1 MSDQIP
7 PNGWVEGA
15 LYWVGW
21 VCTFIASLA
30 LVILVATFGWLV
42 FGRYVLNVT
51 PTWVEQL
58 ALLLICYIVFLGA
71 VAGLRDETH
80 LGVSLFRDM
89 TPIPVQ
95 KVIIIVIDLIISVFG
110 AVMFLAGTKLVQF
123 GWDSLLPMLDIPES
137 FRTLAITI
145 CGALI
150 FGIALSR
157 AILRM
162 LTFSK
167 WEAALDGPLIDT
179 TVTDTLS
186 TDTKET

>member
-7 PNGWVEGA
+7 PDGRIERA
-15 LYWVGW
+15 LYWVG
-21 VCTFIASLA
+21 VTCTFLASIA
-30 LVILVATFGWLV
+30 LVVLVATFGWLV

-71 VAGLRDETH
+71 VAGVRDETH
-80 LGVSLFRDM
+80 LGVDLFRDM
-89 TPIPVQ
+89 MPIPVQ
-95 KVIIIVIDLIISVFG
+95 KAVLIVIDILLAGFG
-110 AVMFLAGTKLVQF
+110 FIMFLAGTKLVQF

-145 CGALI
+145 CGALT
-150 FGIALSR
+150 FGICSIR
-157 AILRM
+157 AVIRV

-167 WEAALDGPLIDT
+167 WQVTTDGPLIDT
-179 TVTDTLS
+179 TVTDT
-186 TDTKET
+186 KET